1 MAKKE
6 IKNFEG
12 YIREERD
19 VEDYIKEE
27 YESILIQILKV
38 YIDKLVM
45 FHKFSELRDYVDELM
60 DKVSGLTAEFF
71 DA

>member
-1 MAKKE
+1 MKKNNTE
-6 IKNFEG
+6 NFNDYTKEEKDVDD
-12 YIREERD
+12 YIREE
-19 VEDYIKEE
+19 
-27 YESILIQILKV
+27 YEAILIQILKV